1 MKRITLLCFL
11 LAAASLVAAKRATV
25 IDGSAAVVRKQVCG
39 GPGALEEQGAVARLR
54 ELDAFFA
61 ITPSGHVVRMEMT
74 KERAHATQEL
84 DMSFLANLRDLE
96 DLRIID
102 LPITPHALD
111 ALPRLKHL
119 ARLDLSGH
127 SVGDAHLAII
137 GKMRQLRKLGLRN
150 TSITAPARAAG
161 EPPRFGSPDLVG
173 HRDERR
179 CSQQHLWPGQAKEV
193 EKPRTPMPELRC
205 ACSRPTLFTAY
216 ANWKIGKIGT
226 NGGAIHCVL
235 LGIKRAEQDSV
246 TPECS
251 ARAFVH

>member
-1 MKRITLLCFL
+1 MKRITPLCFL

-61 ITPSGHVVRMEMT
+61 ITPSGHVVRVEMT

-84 DMSFLANLRDLE
+84 DLSFLANLRDLE

-137 GKMRQLRKLGLRN
+137 GKMRQLRELGLRN
-150 TSITAPARAAG
+150 TSITAPGAA
-161 EPPRFGSPDLVG
+161 PLANLRDL
-173 HRDERR
+173 
-179 CSQQHLWPGQAKEV
+179 EV
-193 EKPRTPMPELRC
+193 LTLSGTEMNDAVLCNISGLDELRRSKNRGHPCRNC
-205 ACSRPTLFTAY
+205 AALVHGLPCSRPTP
-216 ANWKIGKIGT
+216 IGK
-226 NGGAIHCVL
+226 
-235 LGIKRAEQDSV
+235 SV
-246 TPECS
+246 KS
-251 ARAFVH
+251 GQMAARFIAYY